1 MEGEISHYNIGNGVR
16 MRVSICCG
24 VIFAGL
30 NLKDKK
36 PFTEAIY
43 VALAENCN
51 LKVKED

>member
-1 MEGEISHYNIGNGVR
+1 MEGKFSYNNIGNGVR

-24 VIFAGL
+24 VRIPHP
-30 NLKDKK
+30 NLIEKK
-36 PFTEAIY
+36 PFTKAFC

>member
-1 MEGEISHYNIGNGVR
+1 

-24 VIFAGL
+24 VAFFGL
-30 NLKDKK
+30 KLIDKK
-36 PFTEAIY
+36 LFTEAIC